1 MKSLIQ
7 STILSKIAQQFVV
20 IHETESI
27 RKASEKLGVSQ
38 PALSINLKKLEERLG
53 FTLFKRETNGMRPTR
68 IGNILYNYANSIIN
82 ASHLL
87 EDEIYFLTNQSKKK
101 LRIGLGVVWT
111 SSLVSKILKRF
122 RKEFPDYNFDFI
134 TGVAEEIAVK
144 LKRGEIDIMIA
155 AENALLSN
163 DNTIVRVFLNDI
175 RFVVICSDNNK
186 LAVPDVVRLKD
197 ISKAEIAAFQ
207 NDSFAENYLIEYFGR
222 FGLRPPK
229 ITTKTNSAEA
239 LISILINTD
248 NIAFVLEP
256 MAKRASASGLKTLK
270 TDVNFTDLA
279 IYIYYEAS
287 ISQLSLIKKFT
298 NFVRDIFKNEL

>member
-7 STILSKIAQQFVV
+7 STILSKVAQQFVV

-298 NFVRDIFKNEL
+298 EFVQNIFKNEL

>member
-7 STILSKIAQQFVV
+7 STILSKVAQQFVV

-111 SSLVSKILKRF
+111 SSLVSKILRRF

-134 TGVAEEIAVK
+134 TGVAEEIAIK

>member
-7 STILSKIAQQFVV
+7 STILSKVAQQFVV

-134 TGVAEEIAVK
+134 TGVAEEIAIK

-163 DNTIVRVFLNDI
+163 DNTIIRVFLNDI

-197 ISKAEIAAFQ
+197 ISEAEIAAFQ

-229 ITTKTNSAEA
+229 ITSKTNSAEA

-298 NFVRDIFKNEL
+298 DFVRNIFKNEL